1 MSGPASAGAAPPPPR
16 LALDGLTRRFGAFTA
31 LDGVSLDLRAGEV
44 HCLLGENGAGKSTLC
59 NLVFGVH
66 APDAGGM
73 RIDGRPY
80 RPTGPRDALA
90 AGIAMVHQHFS
101 LVDELSVVDNLMLGR
116 VRGVLDRG
124 AWARRLDALAERYG
138 LALKPFARVGSLSIG
153 ERQRVEIVKCLM
165 AEPRLLILD
174 EPSLGLSPLLVE
186 EMFALVRTLN
196 SQGLPIMLVEQN
208 VVQSLD
214 LATRA
219 YILENGTVA
228 LEGDAATL
236 AADPA
241 LRRAYLGL

>member
-1 MSGPASAGAAPPPPR
+1 M
-16 LALDGLTRRFGAFTA
+16 LA
-31 LDGVSLDLRAGEV
+31 
-44 HCLLGENGAGKSTLC
+44 
-59 NLVFGVH
+59 
-66 APDAGGM
+66 
-73 RIDGRPY
+73 IGR
-80 RPTGPRDALA
+80 G
-90 AGIAMVHQHFS
+90 
-101 LVDELSVVDNLMLGR
+101 
-116 VRGVLDRG
+116 
-124 AWARRLDALAERYG
+124 
-138 LALKPFARVGSLSIG
+138 
-153 ERQRVEIVKCLM
+153 LM

-186 EMFALVRTLN
+186 EMFTLVRTLN
-196 SQGLPIMLVEQN
+196 GQGLPIMLVEQN